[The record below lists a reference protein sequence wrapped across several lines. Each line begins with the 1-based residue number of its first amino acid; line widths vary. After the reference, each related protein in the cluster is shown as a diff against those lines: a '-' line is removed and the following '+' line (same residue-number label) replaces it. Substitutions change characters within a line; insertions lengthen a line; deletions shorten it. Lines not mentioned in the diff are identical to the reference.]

1 MSGRLSFNT
10 DTLPER
16 DRFSAYCEE
25 MIRRYAVLDIL
36 ARDNRE
42 NFSARIELQCAG
54 SVGVGFI
61 ATSPSDY
68 VRQPQQLRD
77 GDDALCVVLCLEGG
91 AYQTQRGDEQ
101 ALRAGEAI
109 VCDSGRV
116 GGIHVMVASQ
126 FWSLKIPRPKIVGLL
141 PQIDWYA
148 GTKLDKDPVAR
159 RLLFGYLG
167 AGHGI
172 DLSESGRAAALYDE
186 QIVDLIA
193 LALGAALPIPGRS
206 RADPVFSFPIRPRE

>member
-25 MIRRYAVLDIL
+25 MVRRYAALDIL

-126 FWSLKIPRPKIVGLL
+126 FWSLDRFRGRKSSVCSPRSIGTRAPS
-141 PQIDWYA
+141 WTRTRWRA
-148 GTKLDKDPVAR
+148 GCCSDISAPATVLT
-159 RLLFGYLG
+159 
-167 AGHGI
+167 
-172 DLSESGRAAALYDE
+172 
-186 QIVDLIA
+186 
-193 LALGAALPIPGRS
+193 
-206 RADPVFSFPIRPRE
+206 